1 MLFVIIGHDG
11 PEGAKLRPS
20 VRPAHLKNLEP
31 LVAQGR
37 MIIGGPLTDGAGSL
51 MIVDMESEAAA
62 RELANHDPYFTQGVF
77 ERIEVHPFRKVLPE

>member
-1 MLFVIIGHDG
+1 MLFVIIGYDG
-11 PEGAKLRPS
+11 PDGARLRPT

-51 MIVDMESEAAA
+51 MIVDMESEAEAS
-62 RELANHDPYFTQGVF
+62 ELANHDPYLTQGVF
-77 ERIEVHPFRKVLPE
+77 ERIEVHPFRKVLP